1 MVILVG
7 IGLFVCGFIMAAL
20 LIRLGVKSL
29 CQEEKWVVAKYNESM
44 ECYESIFTPALVE
57 IINLRMDE

>member
-7 IGLFVCGFIMAAL
+7 IGLFACGFITAAL
-20 LIRLGVKSL
+20 LIKFGVKNL
-29 CQEEKWVVAKYNESM
+29 CQEEKWIVAKYNESM
-44 ECYESIFTPALVE
+44 ECYESAFTPCLVE